1 MSLVFID
8 PTNNQDYTVEATT
21 ALNKKINGDGL
32 LEVRLFETKENAD
45 FINKVGKLWWVS
57 NVEGNGDKRKYVII
71 SINKKTVNKKPT
83 ISIVARE
90 KVYDDLAND
99 RFYEK
104 IDGSYTG
111 KAYFD
116 AVASVLPFKKN

>member
-1 MSLVFID
+1 MDFTNICFRQIQIEKKVHKNVACFID

-21 ALNKKINGDGL
+21 TLNKKINGDGL

-71 SINKKTVNKKPT
+71 SINKNSKQKPT

-90 KVYDDLAND
+90 K
-99 RFYEK
+99 F
-104 IDGSYTG
+104 TTT
-111 KAYFD
+111 
-116 AVASVLPFKKN
+116 